1 MTGRNLRKQTISK
14 PRRTK
19 NEVSG
24 SETVL
29 EKIKRRT
36 PWIFGNKL
44 RKPKIIF
51 PKLKFPKMSLPIPTR
66 LLGLGIIFF
75 MLFILQTG
83 VVYLIVREPPVLGMN
98 SEGVPIFVIPENI
111 HDAFIIESIVAS
123 ILLIFCSFG
132 FIILFYASKYV
143 YDKRFA
149 DWMMVI
155 GITIILI
162 SFGLLQFM
170 LYIKIPKRR
179 VR

>member
-1 MTGRNLRKQTISK
+1 MHKKGISK
-14 PRRTK
+14 SQRRK
-19 NEVSG
+19 SEISG

-29 EKIKRRT
+29 EKIKRKT

-51 PKLKFPKMSLPIPTR
+51 PKIKVPKISLPIPTR
-66 LLGLGIIFF
+66 LLGLGLLFII
-75 MLFILQTG
+75 LFILQTG
-83 VVYLIVREPPVLGMN
+83 VVYLIVREPPAMGMD

-143 YDKRFA
+143 YDQRFA
-149 DWMMVI
+149 DWLMVI

-170 LYIKIPKRR
+170 LYIKIPKPKRS
-179 VR
+179 V